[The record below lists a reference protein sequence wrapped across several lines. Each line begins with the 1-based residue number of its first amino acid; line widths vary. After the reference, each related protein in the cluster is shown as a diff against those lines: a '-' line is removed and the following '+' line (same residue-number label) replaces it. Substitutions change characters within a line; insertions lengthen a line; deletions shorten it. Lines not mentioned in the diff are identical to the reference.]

1 MSAAEKIS
9 TLNDYRHEPENQ
21 PAEAPEK
28 TSRDMGKVAL
38 FVSILAVLL
47 LVVFFFGL
55 NQNLKGLTAEVQVM
69 SGDVAALKTT
79 VADMPEQVRKSIVAD
94 ELFEITSKLG
104 YMRGKVSEEQAA
116 RLTEALTILQG
127 IQGQVQE

>member
-1 MSAAEKIS
+1 MSAAEKVS
-9 TLNDYRHEPENQ
+9 SLNDYRPEPENQ

-28 TSRDMGKVAL
+28 TGRDMGKVAL

-55 NQNLKGLTAEVQVM
+55 NQNLKGLMAEVQTM

-94 ELFEITSKLG
+94 ELYEITSKLG

-127 IQGQVQE
+127 VQGQVQE